1 MRWIGFL
8 LLSVFAAIKPAAAY
22 DPIQFI
28 VYGDLPYSMAGKPVL
43 VSDGRSDQE
52 VFDQDIR
59 PLIHDHPAPFVVH
72 VGDLGRPETS
82 CSDEDL
88 LRHLGYWQGFGKP
101 TFYTIGDNDW
111 IDCIRK
117 TNPGGPKPPLER
129 LAKIRSL
136 LFSDAALAS
145 YQRTPPGWTVRRD
158 RGGVRENIAWTTNN
172 PAVAFLTLHIVS
184 SCNGR
189 DTFGKQPCRIVP
201 EPGMDDATRALVE
214 DAADRD
220 RRNIVALREA
230 YAEAESQHRAM
241 LVLVIQADMF
251 GKPADDAKH
260 PADIWERC
268 KTQTE
273 FKPYCDVLPGM
284 ASAFSGSTL
293 LIHGDTAAYCLEQL
307 PLDASPK
314 HHFWRLNAPGD
325 FGEIDADVVTIG
337 SGTDGAAT
345 VTATGLLSGKPAPA
359 ACDRAQYA
367 WRSED
372 GASRPAYPRKR

>member
-1 MRWIGFL
+1 MRWIGLLFL
-8 LLSVFAAIKPAAAY
+8 AIGWVTPAAAY

-28 VYGDLPYSMAGKPVL
+28 AYGDLPYSMAGKPVL

-72 VGDLGRPETS
+72 VGDLGRPEAS

-88 LRHLGYWQGFGKP
+88 LRHLGYWRGFGKP
-101 TFYTIGDNDW
+101 VFYTIGDNDW

-117 TNPGGPKPPLER
+117 VIPGGPKPPLER
-129 LAKIRSL
+129 LARVRSL
-136 LFSDAALAS
+136 LFSDDALAS

-158 RGGVRENIAWTTNN
+158 RGGVRENIAWTMNN
-172 PAVAFLTLHIVS
+172 PAFAFLTLHIVS

-189 DTFGKQPCRIVP
+189 DTFAKQPCKMIP
-201 EPGMDDATRALVE
+201 EPGMDDATKALTE

-230 YAEAESQHRAM
+230 YAEAEAQHRAM
-241 LVLVIQADMF
+241 LVLTIQADMF

-268 KTQTE
+268 KTQPE
-273 FKPYCDVLPGM
+273 FKPYCDVMPGL

-314 HHFWRLNAPGD
+314 HRFWRLNTPGD
-325 FGEIDADVVTIG
+325 FGEIDANVVTITAG
-337 SGTDGAAT
+337 ADGLPV
-345 VTATGLLSGKPAPA
+345 VTATGLLSGKAAPPACNQA
-359 ACDRAQYA
+359 EYA
-367 WRSED
+367 WRTDD
-372 GASRPAYPRKR
+372 GAGRPAYPRKH